1 MALQNPP
8 PVSASPK
15 WGSTTKLIVGLTIVA
30 ITAALL
36 IQFRTIIGPL
46 ILAFILAY
54 LLHPVAGWLST
65 RSKLPW
71 RTAVNLIYLL
81 LLIVLIG
88 LFTLTGF
95 AVVQQLQSLIG
106 FVQTFVTNLP
116 NLIADL
122 SSRVFRFGPFSLD
135 LAQFDLTTITN
146 QLLTAAQTIVS
157 KAGIIVSTLATSA
170 VTTMGWLLF
179 VLVISYFLLADT
191 GRVSNGLI
199 HVDIP
204 GYDYDLR
211 RLTEELKRIWNV
223 FLRGQFIMVA
233 MVMLVYIILM
243 SILGM
248 QFALGIAILAG
259 LARFVPYLGPLIL
272 WITISVIAFFQGGN
286 YFGLQPWQYVILVLA
301 FAIITDQI
309 FDNLISPRFFGRALG
324 VHPAAVLVAAIIA
337 ARLIGL
343 IGLVLAAPSLATLVL
358 ISRYVLRKMFD
369 MEPFPMRV
377 EESGQE
383 GLPWGRAM
391 RQVGMWWETL
401 QRRR

>member
-1 MALQNPP
+1 MATQNPP

-30 ITAALL
+30 IAAALL

-54 LLHPVAGWLST
+54 LLHPVAGWIAVQV
-65 RSKLPW
+65 KLPW
-71 RTAVNLIYLL
+71 RTTVNLIYLL
-81 LLIVLIG
+81 LLILLVGLI
-88 LFTLTGF
+88 TLTGF

-116 NLIADL
+116 NLITDL
-122 SSRVFRFGPFSLD
+122 SSRVYRFGPFALN
-135 LAQFDLTTITN
+135 LTQFDLTAITN
-146 QLLTAAQTIVS
+146 QLLAAAQTIVS
-157 KAGIIVSTLATSA
+157 RAGAVVSTLATSA
-170 VTTMGWLLF
+170 VTTLGWVLF

-191 GRVSNGLI
+191 GRVSNGFI
-199 HVDIP
+199 HVEIP

-211 RLTEELKRIWNV
+211 RLTEELKKIWNV
-223 FLRGQFIMVA
+223 FLRGQFIIIA
-233 MVMLVYIILM
+233 MVILVYIILM
-243 SILGM
+243 SILGIR
-248 QFALGIAILAG
+248 FALGVAILAG

-272 WITISVIAFFQGGN
+272 WITISVVAFFQGGN

-301 FAIITDQI
+301 AAMITDQI

-358 ISRYVLRKMFD
+358 VSRYILRKMFD

-377 EESGQE
+377 EASAPE
-383 GLPWGRAM
+383 GLSWGRAM
-391 RQVGMWWETL
+391 RQVEIWWNTL

>member
-1 MALQNPP
+1 MATQNPP

-30 ITAALL
+30 IAAALL

-54 LLHPVAGWLST
+54 LLHPVAGWIAVQV
-65 RSKLPW
+65 KLPW
-71 RTAVNLIYLL
+71 RTTVNLIYLL
-81 LLIVLIG
+81 LLILLVGLI
-88 LFTLTGF
+88 TLTGF

-116 NLIADL
+116 NLITDL
-122 SSRVFRFGPFSLD
+122 SSRVYRFGPFALN
-135 LAQFDLTTITN
+135 LTQFDLTAITN
-146 QLLTAAQTIVS
+146 QLLAAAQTIVS
-157 KAGIIVSTLATSA
+157 RAGAVVSTLATSA
-170 VTTMGWLLF
+170 VTTLGWVLF

-191 GRVSNGLI
+191 GRVSNGFI
-199 HVDIP
+199 HVEIP

-211 RLTEELKRIWNV
+211 RLTEELKKIWNV
-223 FLRGQFIMVA
+223 FLRGQFIIIA
-233 MVMLVYIILM
+233 MVILVYIILM
-243 SILGM
+243 SILGIR
-248 QFALGIAILAG
+248 FALGVAILAG

-272 WITISVIAFFQGGN
+272 WITISVVAFFQGGN

-301 FAIITDQI
+301 AAMITDQI

-358 ISRYVLRKMFD
+358 VSRYILRKMFD

-377 EESGQE
+377 EASASE
-383 GLPWGRAM
+383 GLSWGRAM
-391 RQVGMWWETL
+391 RQVEIWWNTL